1 MAYFHLKLVPPRPS
15 FPHDATGEEMAAMQQ
30 HAAYWR
36 EQASAGTAIVV
47 GPVFAADGA
56 FGMAVLDVE
65 DANAAKALGDA
76 DPVLLA
82 GLGFRIEISPM
93 PSIILRP
100 SAAGNSTAPH
110 VREDV
115 QRSQ

>member
-36 EQASAGTAIVV
+36 EHASVGTAIVV

-56 FGMAVLDVE
+56 FGMAVVDVE
-65 DANAAKALGDA
+65 DAAAAKALGDA
-76 DPVLLA
+76 DPVVLA
-82 GLGFRIEISPM
+82 GLGFHIEISPM

-100 SAAGNSTAPH
+100 PAAGS
-110 VREDV
+110 
-115 QRSQ
+115 SI

>member
-1 MAYFHLKLVPPRPS
+1 MAYFHMKLVPPRPS
-15 FPHDATGEEMAAMQQ
+15 FPHDASREEMAVMEQ
-30 HAAYWR
+30 HSAYWHGHA
-36 EQASAGTAIVV
+36 QAGTAIVV

-56 FGMAVLDVE
+56 FGMAIIETENAD
-65 DANAAKALGDA
+65 AAKALCYA

-110 VREDV
+110 VREDA
-115 QRSQ
+115 QGSQ

>member
-15 FPHDATGEEMAAMQQ
+15 FPHDGTEEGMAAMQQ

-36 EQASAGTAIVV
+36 EHASAGTAIVV

-56 FGMAVLDVE
+56 FGMAVVE
-65 DANAAKALGDA
+65 AEHADAAKSLGDA

-82 GLGFRIEISPM
+82 GLGFHIEISPM
-93 PSIILRP
+93 PSLILRP
-100 SAAGNSTAPH
+100 SVAGNSI
-110 VREDV
+110 
-115 QRSQ
+115 

>member
-15 FPHDATGEEMAAMQQ
+15 FPHDATEEEMAAMQQ

-36 EQASAGTAIVV
+36 EHANAGTAIVV

-56 FGMAVLDVE
+56 FGVAVVDVE
-65 DANAAKALGDA
+65 NADAAKSLGDA

-93 PSIILRP
+93 PSLILR
-100 SAAGNSTAPH
+100 SSVAGIPFNS
-110 VREDV
+110 
-115 QRSQ
+115 

>member
-1 MAYFHLKLVPPRPS
+1 MAYFHLKLVLPRPS
-15 FPHDATGEEMAAMQQ
+15 FPHDATGEEMAAMRQ

-36 EQASAGTAIVV
+36 QHASAGTAIVV

-56 FGMAVLDVE
+56 FGIAIVDAE
-65 DANAAKALGDA
+65 DADAAKALGDA

-82 GLGFRIEISPM
+82 ELGFRTEISPM

-100 SAAGNSTAPH
+100 SAAGNSI
-110 VREDV
+110 
-115 QRSQ
+115 